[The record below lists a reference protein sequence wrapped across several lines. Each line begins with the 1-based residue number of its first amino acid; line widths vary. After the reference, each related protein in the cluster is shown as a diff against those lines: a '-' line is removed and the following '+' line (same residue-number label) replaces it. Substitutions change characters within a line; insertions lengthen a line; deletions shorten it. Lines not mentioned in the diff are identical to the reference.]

1 MSNVI
6 FKMKYNQCAW
16 RSGKPDAVTN
26 CSVDNRTITA
36 VLISCQVIKL
46 QLPSSG
52 VFLYQHLCCHNK
64 DLILTFN
71 EMLSLSWNHIMN
83 YHHIVFCWWGMESQL
98 TVVFFTNGQ
107 NFVRLAPSLVTFT
120 FLSESELKSVEKKKW
135 KIFNFVYWVM
145 TAKSGQ
151 RLQISWNLT
160 NLIPNFHS
168 GIFFI

>member
-1 MSNVI
+1 M
-6 FKMKYNQCAW
+6 
-16 RSGKPDAVTN
+16 TN

-120 FLSESELKSVEKKKW
+120 FLSESELKSVEKKEVKNFQFRLLGNDGKVW
-135 KIFNFVYWVM
+135 PAAANKLKSDKFNSKFP
-145 TAKSGQ
+145 Q
-151 RLQISWNLT
+151 RDLFY
-160 NLIPNFHS
+160 LIPNLNSF
-168 GIFFI
+168 